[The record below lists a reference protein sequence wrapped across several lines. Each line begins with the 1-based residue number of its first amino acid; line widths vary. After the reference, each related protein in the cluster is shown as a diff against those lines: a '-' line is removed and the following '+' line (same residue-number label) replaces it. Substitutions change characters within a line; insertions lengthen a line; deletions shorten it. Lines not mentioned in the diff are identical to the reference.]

1 MEEKRENVKQGDLA
15 DMHANER
22 EDRSDKNEP
31 LLEEPRENAK
41 HGDLADMPANEEE
54 IVTIVDVTD
63 EDGGH
68 QRERSCTRKSC

>member
-54 IVTIVDVTD
+54 IVTIII
-63 EDGGH
+63 
-68 QRERSCTRKSC
+68 